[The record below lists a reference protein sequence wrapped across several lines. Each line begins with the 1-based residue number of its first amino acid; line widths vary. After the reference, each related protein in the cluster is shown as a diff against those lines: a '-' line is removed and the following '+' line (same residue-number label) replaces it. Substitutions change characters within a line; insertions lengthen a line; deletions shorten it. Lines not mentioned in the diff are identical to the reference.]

1 MSKKNEEATVSKR
14 RRSRPAGFPG
24 LTMLTLL
31 LGALVGREIHRYEV
45 KHVDDNRIKQLIE
58 ALEKKPVRVEI
69 YPLVPFRVP
78 SKPLTNG
85 TLDKVTET
93 SNQTSCVE
101 EDYLCLS
108 NLPNGFHL
116 DIP

>member
-1 MSKKNEEATVSKR
+1 MSKKKEEATVSKR
-14 RRSRPAGFPG
+14 RRRRPAGFPG

-45 KHVDDNRIKQLIE
+45 KHVDDIRVKQLIE
-58 ALEKKPVRVEI
+58 ALEKKPVEIKI

-93 SNQTSCVE
+93 SSQVSCLE
-101 EDYLCLS
+101 EDYLCPS
-108 NLPNGFHL
+108 NLPNGSRL